1 MRPGRAGGG
10 AGGPRDIPTT
20 LGWRVARGVRSLFP
34 GYFALVMATGII
46 SVASHLLGIGWAARI
61 LLYANLFFY
70 GVLSLL
76 FLARLLFYFPDV
88 IADLREPLRGPGFF
102 TLVAGTCVLGSQLV
116 VVAQR
121 RVAAEVLWFLGIGLW
136 IVVTYAFFTAII
148 SRPEKPSLEQGISGA
163 WLIASVATQS
173 VAVLGT
179 LLGAEFE
186 VGREVALFFA
196 LAMYLL
202 GSMLYLNIITLIFYR
217 FTFLH
222 LTTAKL
228 SPSYWINM
236 GAVAIT
242 TLAGATLIMVSGEW
256 SFLAMLRPFLVGF
269 TLFFWATGTWWIPLL
284 VILGVWRHVVHR
296 FPLTYDPHFWAGV
309 FPLGMYTV
317 ATLRLSHATELGF
330 LEVIPRYFI
339 YVDYFAWLVAFAGL
353 AHEVWRLLAGSDPA
367 SV

>member
-1 MRPGRAGGG
+1 MRGDETRSGRHTLAG
-10 AGGPRDIPTT
+10 
-20 LGWRVARGVRSLFP
+20 RVASGVETLFP
-34 GYFALVMATGII
+34 GYFALVMATGIT
-46 SVASHLLGIGWAARI
+46 SVASHLLGIEWAAWI
-61 LLYANLFFY
+61 LLYANVLFF

-76 FLARLLFYFPDV
+76 FLARIVFFFPKV

-102 TLVAGTCVLGSQLV
+102 TLVAGTCVFGAELLV
-116 VVAQR
+116 VAHER
-121 RVAAEVLWFLGIGLW
+121 GIAKVLWFIGIGLW
-136 IVVTYAFFTAII
+136 IVVMYAFFTAII
-148 SRPEKPSLEQGISGA
+148 SRTEKPNLEKGISGA
-163 WLIASVATQS
+163 WLIASVATNS

-179 LLGAEFE
+179 LLGAEF
-186 VGREVALFFA
+186 VTGREVTFFFS
-196 LAMYLL
+196 LSMYLL

-222 LTTAKL
+222 LTSEKL

-242 TLAGATLIMVSGEW
+242 TLAGATLIMESGEW
-256 SFLAMLRPFLVGF
+256 DFLVMLRPFLVGF

-284 VILGVWRHVVHR
+284 VILGFWRHVIHR

-339 YVDYFAWLVAFAGL
+339 SVAFFAWLVAFAGM
-353 AHEVWRLLAGSDPA
+353 AKRVWTTLFGPQP
-367 SV
+367 

>member
-1 MRPGRAGGG
+1 MA
-10 AGGPRDIPTT
+10 RDVAST
-20 LGWRVARGVRSLFP
+20 LARRVVKGVETLFP
-34 GYFALVMATGII
+34 GYFALVMATGIT
-46 SVASHLLGIGWAARI
+46 SVASHLLGIEWAAWI
-61 LLYANLFFY
+61 LLYGNVVFF

-76 FLARLLFYFPDV
+76 FLARLVFFFPKV

-102 TLVAGTCVLGSQLV
+102 TLVAGICVFGSELL
-116 VVAQR
+116 VVAQTR
-121 RVAAEVLWFLGIGLW
+121 GIAKVLWFIGIGLW
-136 IVVTYAFFTAII
+136 IVVMYSFFTAII
-148 SRPEKPSLEQGISGA
+148 SRTEKPNLERGISGA
-163 WLIASVATQS
+163 WLIASVATNS

-179 LLGAEFE
+179 LLGKEF
-186 VGREVALFFA
+186 VTGREVAFFFD
-196 LAMYLL
+196 LTMYLL
-202 GSMLYLNIITLIFYR
+202 GAMLYLNIITLIFYR

-222 LTTAKL
+222 LTTEKL

-242 TLAGATLIMVSGEW
+242 TLAGATLIMESGE
-256 SFLAMLRPFLVGF
+256 SEFLTMLRPFLVGF

-317 ATLRLSHATELGF
+317 ATLRLAHATELGF

-339 YVDYFAWLVAFAGL
+339 YVAYFAWLVAFTGMVRNVARTLFGR
-353 AHEVWRLLAGSDPA
+353 EKRPA
-367 SV
+367 

>member
-1 MRPGRAGGG
+1 MKTSLRPGRREEIRERAAKGI
-10 AGGPRDIPTT
+10 RT
-20 LGWRVARGVRSLFP
+20 LFP

-46 SVASHLLGIGWAARI
+46 SVASHLLGIEWAAWI
-61 LLYANLFFY
+61 LYYANLFFY
-70 GVLSLL
+70 GVLALL
-76 FLARLLFYFPDV
+76 FVARLVLFLPDV
-88 IADLREPLRGPGFF
+88 LADLREPLRGPGFF
-102 TLVAGTCVLGSQLV
+102 TLVAGTCVLGSQLL
-116 VVAQR
+116 VVAQQR
-121 RVAAEVLWFLGIGLW
+121 GAAKVLWFVGVGLW
-136 IVVTYAFFTAII
+136 IVVMYSFFTAII
-148 SRPEKPSLEQGISGA
+148 SRPEKPSLEKGISGA

-179 LLGAEFE
+179 LLGAEFAT
-186 VGREVALFFA
+186 GREVTFFFS
-196 LAMYLL
+196 LVMYLL

-222 LTTAKL
+222 LTTEKL

-242 TLAGATLIMVSGEW
+242 TLAGATLIMESGEW
-256 SFLAMLRPFLVGF
+256 AFLTMLRPFLVGF

-284 VILGVWRHVVHR
+284 VILGVWRHVIHR

-317 ATLRLSHATELGF
+317 ATLRLSHATELVF

-353 AHEVWRLLAGSDPA
+353 AREVWRVLRPA
-367 SV
+367 A